1 MRGSSNGSDGLDL
14 FYMNV
19 KGLKKGEKV
28 YIEQTKPLGDKKYMK
43 IDEKI
48 TEIGGKLTDI
58 RFKDKEFEDEKYI
71 ETSLWLKDLAAG
83 EKGELYVLSF
93 NNNSIGRSILNALL
107 SIEGKINNLT
117 LRFYNK
123 KDTGYANVYIEH
135 DGAKIGWKYNMDDVR
150 HLIEESTV
158 KKNGKTTI
166 IKDYSALDNKLINE
180 VKAQVLPKIGKSPTP
195 QSNTTI
201 EYTPS
206 AGKNSSEIEDAQVVD
221 SDDLPF

>member
-28 YIEQTKPLGDKKYMK
+28 YIEQTKPLGDKKYIK
-43 IDEKI
+43 LDEKI
-48 TEIGGKLTDI
+48 TNVGGKLTDI
-58 RFKDKEFEDEKYI
+58 RFKDKEFEGDAYI
-71 ETSLWLKDLAAG
+71 ETSLWLKDLTAG
-83 EKGELYVLSF
+83 EKGEMYVLSF

-135 DGAKIGWKYNMDDVR
+135 DGVKVGWKYNMDDVR
-150 HLIEESTV
+150 PFIEESTV
-158 KKNGKTTI
+158 KKNGKTSI
-166 IKDYSALDNKLINE
+166 IKDYSALDNKLFAEI
-180 VKAQVLPKIGKSPTP
+180 KAEVLPKLGKSPTTQTAP
-195 QSNTTI
+195 AAT
-201 EYTPS
+201 
-206 AGKNSSEIEDAQVVD
+206 KNHSEIEDAQVVEE